1 MKLKSW
7 ALIVS
12 MAAIGILTSG
22 SIDPARAVT
31 VTLYDGTSGVT
42 PDAYTATPYLYFG
55 NTGGSQSVG
64 GGVTTLNTSAGEAI
78 QAGYSNYDRN
88 GQLVNSLFPILDNNA
103 GYTLSFTV
111 KVNSQTNNGTNGDYR
126 AGFSAIV
133 LGSNNRGIELGF
145 RNPNTKDPLNA
156 PDIFSQANASFN
168 SLGEQNS
175 NLGGVLSNLT
185 KYDLKVVGNNY
196 TLTSGANTL
205 LSGSLRDY
213 TAATGPLTGVY
224 RTPNLIFLG
233 DDTQSAGASVD
244 IANIALTTNSP
255 IPEPSSTIGIGL
267 AIAFA
272 AKLRRKLSKID
283 RQVTKLVE

>member
-12 MAAIGILTSG
+12 MAAIGILASG
-22 SIDPARAVT
+22 SVDRARAVT
-31 VTLYDGTSGVT
+31 VTLYDGASGAT
-42 PDAYTATPYLYFG
+42 PDAYTTTPYLYFG
-55 NTGGSQSVG
+55 NAGGSQSVG
-64 GGVTTLNTSAGEAI
+64 GSVTRLNTSGAESI
-78 QAGYSNYDRN
+78 QDGYSNYDDK
-88 GQLVNSLFPILDNNA
+88 GQLVNKSFPILDNNA

-111 KVNSQTNNGTNGDYR
+111 KVSSQTNNGANGDYR

-133 LGSNNRGIELGF
+133 LGSNNQGIELGF
-145 RNPNTKDPLNA
+145 RNPNTKDPLNT
-156 PDIFSQANASFN
+156 PDIFSQASASFN
-168 SLGEQNS
+168 SLGEQNT
-175 NLGGVLSNLT
+175 NLGGILGSLT
-185 KYDLKVVGNNY
+185 KYDLKVLGNKY

-213 TAATGPLTGVY
+213 TAAIGPLTGVY

-244 IANIALTTNSP
+244 IANISLTTNTP
-255 IPEPSSTIGIGL
+255 VPEPSSTIGIGL

-283 RQVTKLVE
+283 REVTKLLQ

>member
-7 ALIVS
+7 VLIIG
-12 MAAIGILTSG
+12 MAAIGIVASG
-22 SIDPARAVT
+22 SIDRARAVT
-31 VTLYDGTSGVT
+31 ITLYDGASGFT
-42 PDAYTATPYLYFG
+42 PDAYTATPYFYFG
-55 NTGGSQSVG
+55 NEGGSQSVVG
-64 GGVTTLNTSAGEAI
+64 GATRLNTSAAELI
-78 QAGYSNYDRN
+78 QDGYSNYDN
-88 GQLVNSLFPILDNNA
+88 QGQLVNGSFPILDNNV

-133 LGSNNRGIELGF
+133 LGSNKQGIELGF
-145 RNPNTKDPLNA
+145 RNPNTQDLPNI
-156 PDIFSQANASFN
+156 PDIFSQASASFN
-168 SLGEQNS
+168 TLGEQNA
-175 NLGGVLSNLT
+175 NLGGILGSLT
-185 KYDLKVVGNNY
+185 KYDLQVLGNNY

-213 TAATGPLTGVY
+213 TAAIGALSGVY

-233 DDTQSAGASVD
+233 DNTQSAGASVD
-244 IANIALTTNSP
+244 ITNIALTTNTP
-255 IPEPSSTIGIGL
+255 VPEPSSTIGIGL

-283 RQVTKLVE
+283 RQVTKLLK